1 MTATTICEADRLA
14 TLIESKKTKDGV
26 DLATLSLL
34 SPVLVVFLRHAG
46 CMFCRETVTEISRLR
61 PSLESAGIKIVL
73 VHHGRS
79 TTMENLLRKKG
90 LGSLDNIYD
99 ADRSL
104 YRAFGLRRAK
114 VSQVFGFNIW
124 PRAFAALRKYGAGI
138 PAGDPFQMPGVF
150 LLHRC
155 EILHSFRHSK
165 ISDRPDYSSITAEFI
180 SG

>member
-1 MTATTICEADRLA
+1 MTVTQLEADELA
-14 TLIESKKTKDGV
+14 SVIETKRTKSGV

-46 CMFCRETVTEISRLR
+46 CMFCRETMAEIARLR
-61 PSLESAGIKIVL
+61 PSLEMAGVRIVL

-79 TTMENLLRKKG
+79 ATMDQIVRKHG
-90 LGSLDNIYD
+90 LGGLDRIYD

-104 YRAFGLRRAK
+104 YRAFGLRRGGT
-114 VSQVFGFNIW
+114 SQVFGFRIW
-124 PRAFAALRKYGAGI
+124 PRALSALRKHGAGI

-155 EILHSFRHSK
+155 EVLQSFRHRR
-165 ISDRPDYSSITAEFI
+165 ISDRPDYEGMTSRFTVD
-180 SG
+180 